1 MGWRPASPTMTDW
14 LPFAFVLS
22 AGVFTVLWL
31 LVGAVEDAGAEAGNA
46 RKAYWVTVAL
56 TGVLFVVYL
65 VAGETWL
72 WY

>member
-1 MGWRPASPTMTDW
+1 MTDW

-31 LVGAVEDAGAEAGNA
+31 LVRAVDRSGANTGNV
-46 RKAYWVTVAL
+46 RRAYWTTVVL
-56 TGVLFVVYL
+56 TGALLVVYL
-65 VAGETWL
+65 VAGEGWL

>member
-1 MGWRPASPTMTDW
+1 MTDW
-14 LPFAFVLS
+14 MPFAFVLS

-31 LVGAVEDAGAEAGNA
+31 LIGAVEASGGETGDA
-46 RKAYWVTVAL
+46 RKAYWAAVAL
-56 TGVLFVVYL
+56 TAVLYAVYL